1 MPLSC
6 LALRLFLQERYLNVT
21 KTLAEKIA
29 VMQAAERGEQIE
41 FKYRSTI
48 DKNWR
53 IDYSPDWEFNWFLF
67 DYRVVKKPIK
77 LTRYFV
83 VGPEEIPVSLPFTN
97 KDQAERAKKFL
108 NSQTQNKQFRVVA
121 FEMTEIEANQN
132 DTTS

>member
-1 MPLSC
+1 M
-6 LALRLFLQERYLNVT
+6 A

-41 FKYRSTI
+41 WRPLDISGS
-48 DKNWR
+48 NWR
-53 IDYSPDWEFNWFLF
+53 LVPAGQGLAWNWFAC

-77 LTRYFV
+77 LTRYFI
-83 VGPEEIPVSLPFTN
+83 VGPEEIPASLPFTD
-97 KDQAERAKKFL
+97 KIRAQL
-108 NSQTQNKQFRVVA
+108 SCDSWNAQISPNRFRVVA

>member
-1 MPLSC
+1 M
-6 LALRLFLQERYLNVT
+6 T

-41 FKYRSTI
+41 WHHYKDPKDIWKTQTHC
-48 DKNWR
+48 KTLAW
-53 IDYSPDWEFNWFLF
+53 NWFEC

-83 VGPEEIPVSLPFTN
+83 VGQEEKPVSLPFTDIERVERSCEAWNALHSHN
-97 KDQAERAKKFL
+97 KP
-108 NSQTQNKQFRVVA
+108 FRIVA

>member
-1 MPLSC
+1 M
-6 LALRLFLQERYLNVT
+6 T

-41 FKYRSTI
+41 WHHYNDHKDIWKTQERCDTLA
-48 DKNWR
+48 W
-53 IDYSPDWEFNWFLF
+53 NWFEC

-83 VGPEEIPVSLPFTN
+83 VGPEEIPASLPFTD
-97 KDQAERAKKFL
+97 KIRAQL
-108 NSQTQNKQFRVVA
+108 SCDSWNAQISTNRFRVVA
-121 FEMTEIEANQN
+121 FEMTEIEVNQN

>member
-1 MPLSC
+1 M
-6 LALRLFLQERYLNVT
+6 T

-29 VMQAAERGEQIE
+29 VMQAAERGETIE
-41 FKYRSTI
+41 LRPLGISGSTWCLVSAARGLTW
-48 DKNWR
+48 NWGHY
-53 IDYSPDWEFNWFLF
+53 DF
-67 DYRVVKKPIK
+67 RVVKKPIK

-83 VGPEEIPVSLPFTN
+83 VGPEDTPVTLAFTD
-97 KDQAERAKKFL
+97 KDRAERAKNYW

>member
-1 MPLSC
+1 M
-6 LALRLFLQERYLNVT
+6 T

-67 DYRVVKKPIK
+67 DYRIVKKPLK
-77 LTRYFV
+77 LTRYFI
-83 VGPEEIPVSLPFTN
+83 VGPEEIPASLPFTD
-97 KDQAERAKKFL
+97 KIRAQL
-108 NSQTQNKQFRVVA
+108 SCDSWNAQISTNRFRVVA